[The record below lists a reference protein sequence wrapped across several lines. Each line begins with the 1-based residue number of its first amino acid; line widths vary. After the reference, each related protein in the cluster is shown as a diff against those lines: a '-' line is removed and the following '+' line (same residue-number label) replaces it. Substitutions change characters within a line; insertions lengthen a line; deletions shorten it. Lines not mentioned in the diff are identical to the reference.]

1 MKLRDPKVS
10 TKPKIT
16 NADDVIST
24 LEFRNEQLHKKC
36 NKLMEEAKKN
46 EEEISELNEY
56 IDSLEAQITDYKRRF
71 VPDFKMLSEGGE
83 SVPISDLKIMSDK
96 ARRSMAKRF
105 LKKYG
110 EEWVRVN
117 ILENKN
123 LK

>member
-1 MKLRDPKVS
+1 MKLKDNV
-10 TKPKIT
+10 
-16 NADDVIST
+16 T
-24 LEFRNEQLHKKC
+24 LTETVE
-36 NKLMEEAKKN
+36 KLNKKN
-46 EEEISELNEY
+46 IKLLKEVKAHEEEVMELNEY

-71 VPDFKMLSEGGE
+71 VPDFEMLAKGGE

-110 EEWVRVN
+110 EEWVRIN
-117 ILENKN
+117 ILENKD

>member
-1 MKLRDPKVS
+1 MKLRDPKAS

-24 LEFRNEQLHKKC
+24 LEFRNEKLHKKC

-71 VPDFKMLSEGGE
+71 VPDFVSQIPE
-83 SVPISDLKIMSDK
+83 SS
-96 ARRSMAKRF
+96 ARSPATRTA
-105 LKKYG
+105 
-110 EEWVRVN
+110 
-117 ILENKN
+117 
-123 LK
+123 